1 MEPQTREVWRALT
14 QRAIPTLLR
23 HLQEMKVKARGHTAL
38 PVFSLGVGG
47 TEPSVSQGFFA
58 PNNAESNNLLR
69 FSKPLSAAWFL
80 V

>member
-1 MEPQTREVWRALT
+1 MGPQTRDVWRALT
-14 QRAIPTLLR
+14 QRAIPTLVR

-38 PVFSLGVGG
+38 PVFSQGG
-47 TEPSVSQGFFA
+47 KPSVSQGFFA